1 MDIDN
6 DSQQEVTKNDVFDE
20 EDNKLLAE
28 NQALRKLLISQLTS
42 DGKSV
47 PMDKAD
53 KNLLVALMNGVDTSI
68 YTKARVKVASGAE
81 KSMNDFTELARQV
94 ILNHRNTPRVFT
106 PASLE
111 PPPELTFRDPVPGDD
126 VMGLVNLKPEDLD
139 SDD

>member
-6 DSQQEVTKNDVFDE
+6 DSQEEVSKNDVFSE

-42 DGKSV
+42 GGKSV
-47 PMDKAD
+47 PLDKSDKVLLIALINGAD
-53 KNLLVALMNGVDTSI
+53 DSI
-68 YTKARVKVASGAE
+68 YTKARVKVASGEE
-81 KSMNDFTELARQV
+81 KAANNFTELARQV

-106 PASLE
+106 PSSLE
-111 PPPELTFRDPVPGDD
+111 PPPEITFSDPVPGDE
-126 VMGLVNLKPEDLD
+126 VMGLVNLKPEDLA